1 MIMSEKCKQHVDSCR
16 FCWMCHHICPIGN
29 ATGQERNTARARALG
44 ISLVN
49 REAIDLSE
57 IMDNIYEC
65 CTCGA
70 CVHDCITGWDPVM
83 FTKETRL
90 QAALEG
96 KTPDYINAL
105 VDNCLATGNAYGKT
119 EICDKLAEGIK
130 AHADKKDTLLYL
142 GVDAKY
148 MVCTQALKAI
158 KVLEKAGVDFTVAEN
173 EIASGAQLDF
183 LIGAANETKEQ
194 MAACAKMLDEYKTV
208 VVYDPNDAKAI
219 KQLYKEYGIEV
230 KADVKTYTSFVAAL
244 LKDGKL
250 NAENSGKAVVF
261 QDPYQLSRDLEE
273 TEEAREIVM
282 SYAVLG
288 EMLLNRAETVW
299 AGNILMAQYMPDVVK
314 KVAERRIFNA
324 TSIGADTMVTACVSE
339 YNALKSVAQDKVTI
353 LSIEDLILG
362 EQLCQLV

>member
-96 KTPDYINAL
+96 KLPEYIMTL
-105 VDNCLATGNAYGKT
+105 VSNCIETGNAYGKT
-119 EICDKLAEGIK
+119 ATCETLTASIK
-130 AHADKKDTLLYL
+130 AHSAKKDTLLFL
-142 GVDAKY
+142 GVDAKF
-148 MVCTQALKAI
+148 MACEQANKAI
-158 KVLEKAGVDFTVAEN
+158 KVLEKADVDFAVLEN
-173 EIASGAQLDF
+173 EPASGVQLDF

-194 MAACAKMLDEYKTV
+194 MNACAKALGEYKTV

-230 KADVKTYTSFVAAL
+230 AADVVTYTSFVAGL

-250 NAENSGKAVVF
+250 DAKNSGKAVVF

-282 SYAVLG
+282 SYAVLS

-299 AGNILMAQYMPDVVK
+299 AGNILMAQYMPEVIK
-314 KVAERRIFNA
+314 LVAGRRIFNA
-324 TSIGADTMVTACVSE
+324 KSIGATSIVTACVSE
-339 YNALKSVAQDKVTI
+339 YVSLKAVAEDVEI
-353 LSIEDLILG
+353 ISLEDLILG
-362 EQLCQLV
+362 E

>member
-1 MIMSEKCKQHVDSCR
+1 MIMSEKSKQHVDSCR

-70 CVHDCITGWDPVM
+70 CVHDCVTGWDPVM

-90 QAALEG
+90 NAALEG
-96 KTPDYINAL
+96 KLPNYIMEL
-105 VDNCLATGNAYGKT
+105 VENCLNSGNAYGKT
-119 EICDKLAEGIK
+119 EICECLNSGIK
-130 AHADKKDTLLYL
+130 AHTEKKDTLLFL

-148 MVCTQALKAI
+148 MACEQALKAI
-158 KVLEKAGVDFTVAEN
+158 KVLEKANAEFTVLEDEAP
-173 EIASGAQLDF
+173 SGVQLDF
-183 LIGAANETKEQ
+183 LIGAAEETKQQ
-194 MAACAKMLDEYKTV
+194 MLTCAKQLNDFKTV

-219 KQLYKEYGIEV
+219 KQLYKEYGVEISANV
-230 KADVKTYTSFVAAL
+230 VTYTSFVNSL
-244 LKDGKL
+244 IKEGKL
-250 NAENSGKAVVF
+250 EVAQTQKDVVF

-273 TEEAREIVM
+273 TEEAREIIM
-282 SYAVLG
+282 SCAVLG

-299 AGNILMAQYMPDVVK
+299 AGNILMAQYMPEIVK
-314 KVAERRIFNA
+314 LVAQRRIFNA
-324 TSIGADTMVTACVSE
+324 TSIGAKTIVTACVGE
-339 YNALKSVAQDKVTI
+339 YVSLKAVAKDVEI

-362 EQLCQLV
+362 E

>member
-70 CVHDCITGWDPVM
+70 CVHDCVTGWDPVM

-96 KTPDYINAL
+96 KLPEYIMTL
-105 VDNCLATGNAYGKT
+105 VSNCIETGNAYGKT
-119 EICDKLAEGIK
+119 EVCDCLAEAIK
-130 AHADKKDTLLYL
+130 EHQTKKDTLLFL
-142 GVDAKY
+142 GVDAKF
-148 MVCTQALKAI
+148 MACEQALKAI
-158 KVLEKAGVDFTVAEN
+158 KVLDKAGVDFTVLEN
-173 EIASGAQLDF
+173 ELPSGVQLDF

-194 MAACAKMLDEYKTV
+194 MVACAKALGEYKTV

-230 KADVKTYTSFVAAL
+230 DANVVTYTSFVAGL
-244 LKDGKL
+244 LREGKL
-250 NAENSGKAVVF
+250 EAKNSGKSVVF

-273 TEEAREIVM
+273 TEEAREIIM

-288 EMLLNRAETVW
+288 EMLLNRTETVW
-299 AGNILMAQYMPDVVK
+299 AGNILMAQYMPEIIK
-314 KVAERRIFNA
+314 KVAARRIFNA
-324 TSIGADTMVTACVSE
+324 TSIGANTIVTASVSE
-339 YNALKSVAQDKVTI
+339 YVSLKAVAKDVEI
-353 LSIEDLILG
+353 LSLEDLILG
-362 EQLCQLV
+362 E

>member
-1 MIMSEKCKQHVDSCR
+1 MIMSEKCKAHVDSCR

-70 CVHDCITGWDPVM
+70 CVHDCVTGWDPVM

-96 KTPDYINAL
+96 KLPEYIMTL
-105 VDNCLATGNAYGKT
+105 VSNCIETGNAYGKT
-119 EICDKLAEGIK
+119 ATCDCLNEAIK
-130 AHADKKDTLLYL
+130 AHSAKKDTLLFL
-142 GVDAKY
+142 GVDAKF
-148 MVCTQALKAI
+148 MACEQAAKAI
-158 KVLEKAGVDFTVAEN
+158 KVLDKAGVDFTVLEN
-173 EIASGAQLDF
+173 ELPSGAQLDF
-183 LIGAANETKEQ
+183 LIGAANETKAQ
-194 MAACAKMLDEYKTV
+194 MEACAKALGEFKTV

-230 KADVKTYTSFVAAL
+230 AADVVTYTSFVAGL

-250 NAENSGKAVVF
+250 EAKNSGKSVVF

-273 TEEAREIVM
+273 TEEAREIVKA
-282 SYAVLG
+282 YTKLD

-299 AGNILMAQYMPDVVK
+299 AGNILMAQYMPEIVK
-314 KVAERRIFNA
+314 LVAKRRIFNA
-324 TSIGADTMVTACVSE
+324 KSIGANIIVTACVAE
-339 YNALKSVAQDKVTI
+339 YVSLKSVAEDVEI
-353 LSIEDLILG
+353 ISIEDLILG
-362 EQLCQLV
+362 E

>member
-49 REAIDLSE
+49 RDAIDLSE

-96 KTPDYINAL
+96 KTPDYIQTL
-105 VDNCLATGNAYGKT
+105 VANCLETGNAYGKT
-119 EICDKLAEGIK
+119 ATCDCLTDAIK
-130 AHADKKDTLLYL
+130 AHADKKDTLLLL
-142 GVDAKY
+142 GVDAKF
-148 MVCTQALKAI
+148 MACEQALKAV
-158 KVLEKAGVDFTVAEN
+158 KVLDKAGVDFTVLEN
-173 EIASGAQLDF
+173 EPASGVQLDF

-194 MAACAKMLDEYKTV
+194 MTACADVLGNYKTV

-230 KADVKTYTSFVAAL
+230 AADVVTYTSFVAGL

-250 NAENSGKAVVF
+250 EAKNTGKAVVF

-273 TEEAREIVM
+273 TEEAREIVKA
-282 SYAVLG
+282 YADLS

-299 AGNILMAQYMPDVVK
+299 AGNILMAQYMPEVIK
-314 KVAERRIFNA
+314 LVAKRRIFNA
-324 TSIGADTMVTACVSE
+324 QSIGAKAIVTACVSE
-339 YNALKSVAQDKVTI
+339 YVSLKDVAEDVEI
-353 LSIEDLILG
+353 ISIEDLILG
-362 EQLCQLV
+362 

>member
-1 MIMSEKCKQHVDSCR
+1 MIMNEKCKQHVDSCR

-57 IMDNIYEC
+57 IMDNIFEC

-70 CVHDCITGWDPVM
+70 CVHDCVTGWDPVM

-96 KTPDYINAL
+96 KLPEYIQPL
-105 VDNCLATGNAYGKT
+105 VANCIEIGNAYGKT
-119 EICDKLAEGIK
+119 EVCDELKKAIV
-130 AHADKKDTLLYL
+130 AHADKKDTLLLL
-142 GVDAKY
+142 GVDAKF
-148 MVCTQALKAI
+148 MVCQQAKKAI
-158 KVLEKAGVDFTVAEN
+158 EVLEKAGVEFSVLEN
-173 EIASGAQLDF
+173 ELPSGAQLDF

-194 MAACAKMLDEYKTV
+194 MTKLAKVLDEYKTV

-230 KADVKTYTSFVAAL
+230 KANVVTYTSFVAAL

-250 NAENSGKAVVF
+250 EAKGSDKAVVF

-273 TEEAREIVM
+273 TEEAREIIT

-299 AGNILMAQYMPDVVK
+299 AGNILMAQYMPEIVK

-324 TSIGADTMVTACVSE
+324 KSIGADTIVTACVSE
-339 YNALKSVAQDKVTI
+339 YASLKNVAKDVEI
-353 LSIEDLILG
+353 ISIEDLILG
-362 EQLCQLV
+362 